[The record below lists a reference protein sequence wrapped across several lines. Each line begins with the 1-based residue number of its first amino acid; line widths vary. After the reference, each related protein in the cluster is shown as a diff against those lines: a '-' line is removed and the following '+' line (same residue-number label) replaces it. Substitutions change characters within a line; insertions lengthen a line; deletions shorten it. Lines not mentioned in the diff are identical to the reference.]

1 MGKYDSV
8 LPALKPR
15 PVEDAGWQAQV
26 DAEKLQIEYREATML
41 AHLYAVA
48 RAEQDVKKAELS
60 LVNVRVAALEQLL
73 AESQDAGAEG
83 WGQYGVA
90 ENALR
95 LPDGSTV
102 RVQAE
107 PYGKVVDREA
117 FRQWCVDN
125 GYGGQLQLWPST
137 MNAIVKERLL
147 HGDPEPAGV
156 EAYSYKKIVFTGA
169 KEK

>member
-1 MGKYDSV
+1 MPGKYDAV
-8 LPALKPR
+8 LPNLRPR

-26 DAEKLQIEYREATML
+26 DAEKAKIDADGGTELTML
-41 AHLYAVA
+41 YALA
-48 RAEQDVKKAELS
+48 RAEKDVKAAEMAII
-60 LVNVRVAALEQLL
+60 NIRVAALEQLL
-73 AESQDAGAEG
+73 CDSQDAKAEG

-107 PYGKVVDREA
+107 PYGKVVDKEA
-117 FRQWCVDN
+117 FRLWCLEN
-125 GYGGQLQLWPST
+125 GYERQLQLWPAT

-147 HGDPEPAGV
+147 QGEPEPDGV
-156 EAYSYKKIVFTGA
+156 EAYSYKKVFFTEG
-169 KEK
+169 K